1 MEANQRPD
9 NRIEKYLDKH
19 DLVSADEVKAHI
31 SELDDEVK
39 KIKQSIATE
48 KDVLN
53 SNETSAIEK
62 EDAELELEMYE
73 RQLLAISNE
82 LDVANDAYEQLSA
95 VN

>member
-82 LDVANDAYEQLSA
+82 LDVANDAYEQLSD
-95 VN
+95 VK

>member
-1 MEANQRPD
+1 METNQRPH

-73 RQLLAISNE
+73 RQLLATSNE
-82 LDVANDAYEQLSA
+82 LDVANGAYEQLSDKK
-95 VN
+95 

>member
-1 MEANQRPD
+1 MGTNQRPD

-73 RQLLAISNE
+73 RQLLATSNE
-82 LDVANDAYEQLSA
+82 LDVANDAYEQLSDEK
-95 VN
+95 

>member
-1 MEANQRPD
+1 METNQRPR

-73 RQLLAISNE
+73 RQLLATSNE
-82 LDVANDAYEQLSA
+82 LDVANDAYEQLSDKK
-95 VN
+95 

>member
-1 MEANQRPD
+1 METNQRPH

-19 DLVSADEVKAHI
+19 DLLNADEVKAHI

-48 KDVLN
+48 KDILN
-53 SNETSAIEK
+53 ANETSAIEK

-73 RQLLAISNE
+73 RQLLATSNE
-82 LDVANDAYEQLSA
+82 LDVAYDAYEQLS
-95 VN
+95 VKK